1 MCFLCLPTDC
11 AQKPHLY
18 RARRSQSLER
28 NTDGES
34 GGLVK
39 MQVSGSLSPSTS
51 PMVGW
56 GPGTCISVNP
66 RKKLTLSGLLSI
78 LTHLLVAL
86 LFSSCGVQASQ
97 CSGLLAADLGSGAHT
112 GSVVVAPGLRGSGAW
127 GPLWTGAQACVSCAG
142 GRVSQH

>member
-1 MCFLCLPTDC
+1 MFLSADAPSHPC
-11 AQKPHLY
+11 K
-18 RARRSQSLER
+18 
-28 NTDGES
+28 
-34 GGLVK
+34 
-39 MQVSGSLSPSTS
+39 LSVTS
-51 PMVGW
+51 PLF
-56 GPGTCISVNP
+56 PDY
-66 RKKLTLSGLLSI
+66 LSGLLSI